1 MTPLPVELLEA
12 ITKIVKHD
20 GNPDLF
26 SLRLVSKALNQIST
40 PLAFREIVIKDSVKS
55 ARAVAFVQR
64 CDDSLRSLVRG
75 VVFSGDEEV
84 TDTFAEDNREAL
96 QIVFSGLGKFDNLK
110 TLKLVFYGWFVEED
124 SSVMPEDPSHYLLL
138 QRQIFRA
145 LSSSPPPESLV
156 CLTME
161 NVISMPD
168 DIYLNADFHR
178 IFTGL
183 QDFSISTLSDAFL
196 SLEASYDFWQEPLV
210 EFWAA
215 SMTAVVRACTGLT
228 SLTIR
233 SDQNVGTFTELSFD
247 GISMP
252 HLSSL
257 ILYTFSLEDDVVGF
271 ILRHKATLQHLKLV
285 ECSIFVSEG
294 GGFTRPW
301 HAVFSLFEAELHNLQ
316 DFVFDAFFDAKSL
329 ADSDEF
335 KRKSVLRYT
344 RQDPHIGWGLMHLD
358 LEELPTANLDLSALE
373 SLLAVV
379 KSRRSSPPLEK

>member
-26 SLRLVSKALNQIST
+26 SLRL
-40 PLAFREIVIKDSVKS
+40 DSVKS

-84 TDTFAEDNREAL
+84 TGRADTFAEDNREAL

-161 NVISMPD
+161 NG
-168 DIYLNADFHR
+168 YK
-178 IFTGL
+178 T
-183 QDFSISTLSDAFL
+183 FSISTLSDAFL

-252 HLSSL
+252 HLSLSH
-257 ILYTFSLEDDVVGF
+257 T
-271 ILRHKATLQHLKLV
+271 
-285 ECSIFVSEG
+285 
-294 GGFTRPW
+294 
-301 HAVFSLFEAELHNLQ
+301 
-316 DFVFDAFFDAKSL
+316 SL
-329 ADSDEF
+329 ADSDELQAE
-335 KRKSVLRYT
+335 VGIEIYA
-344 RQDPHIGWGLMHLD
+344 QDPHIGWGLMHLD

-379 KSRRSSPPLEK
+379 KSRRSSPPLEKRASLARWCTRTEHDEAIEFDAWVVALVHKRFGKDMSQIALKQHLAHERPVMTLSYVAIALAPFNE